1 MKLYHSLLL
10 CFCCTLSL
18 ISPVIISAG
27 FASPVSA
34 SVISAEHN
42 SSEDSND
49 SGAYAPSISA
59 PSSILME
66 SSTGT
71 ILYENNSHERL
82 RPASVTKIM
91 TLLLIFEALDS
102 GSIQK
107 SDVVTVSEHAAGMD
121 GSQVY
126 LEAGETQTVDDLIK
140 CISIASAN
148 DACVAMAEYISGSEE
163 AFVAR
168 MNEKAQSLGMS
179 DTNFVNCCG
188 LEADGHLTSAY
199 DIALM
204 SRELTVAHPDIF
216 NYCTIWMDSII
227 HSTRKGD
234 SEFGLTNTNKLIR
247 FYSYATGLKTGYTSQ
262 SKYCLSATATRNS
275 VDLIAVVMAEE
286 SAAIRN
292 KDAVTLLDYGFA
304 HCSVYCD
311 ETPSALPALTVK
323 KGTAETVPLSYA
335 SEFRYV
341 LTNGSSSASIEKSIE
356 LPEDITAPVEK
367 NTPVG
372 KAVYTIGGK
381 EIGSVDI
388 VAAEAVP
395 AATWGYQFLKSLHI
409 LLLK

>member
-1 MKLYHSLLL
+1 
-10 CFCCTLSL
+10 
-18 ISPVIISAG
+18 
-27 FASPVSA
+27 
-34 SVISAEHN
+34 
-42 SSEDSND
+42 
-49 SGAYAPSISA
+49 
-59 PSSILME
+59 
-66 SSTGT
+66 
-71 ILYENNSHERL
+71 
-82 RPASVTKIM
+82 
-91 TLLLIFEALDS
+91 
-102 GSIQK
+102 
-107 SDVVTVSEHAAGMD
+107 
-121 GSQVY
+121 
-126 LEAGETQTVDDLIK
+126 
-140 CISIASAN
+140 
-148 DACVAMAEYISGSEE
+148 
-163 AFVAR
+163 

>member
-1 MKLYHSLLL
+1 
-10 CFCCTLSL
+10 
-18 ISPVIISAG
+18 
-27 FASPVSA
+27 
-34 SVISAEHN
+34 
-42 SSEDSND
+42 
-49 SGAYAPSISA
+49 
-59 PSSILME
+59 ME

-107 SDVVTVSEHAAGMD
+107 SDVVTVSEHAAGMG

-163 AFVAR
+163 AFVAK

-179 DTNFVNCCG
+179 DTSFVNCCG

-262 SKYCLSATATRNS
+262 SKYCLSATATRDS

-311 ETPSALPALTVK
+311 EKPSALPALTVK

-341 LTNGSSSASIEKSIE
+341 LTDGTSPAAIEKSIE

-367 NTPVG
+367 NAPVG

-388 VAAEAVP
+388 VSAEAVP